1 MSILPL
7 LGRFALDEIF
17 CCTSMVIMRV
27 PILIAAALT
36 TTACAT
42 MPAGYED
49 AQGESLGGLN
59 RGIYSF
65 NNAVDSAVL
74 KPVATGYR
82 DVAPAPVRT
91 GVTNIFQN
99 FDEPLN
105 FVNALLQ
112 GKIKR
117 AFRAVDRFAVNSTYG
132 VLGTTD
138 RAAELGLEAQ
148 PEDFGQTLAVWGLGS
163 GPYVML
169 PLLGPSTVRDAVG
182 TAVDIATNPWTMFE
196 NRELG
201 FGFQENFAEGAVQL
215 VNTRANLIDSV
226 DPILENALDPYAT
239 MKSAYLQNRLQL
251 INDGNV
257 PMPSSDEGGGAFGDM
272 ETFEGF
278 TFEEEGTVEENSD
291 EAERPAE
298 DAEPDNPA
306 SAPEDGTFAEPQKA
320 QDVADT
326 PPPGPSVPGG
336 NSVEPE

>member
-1 MSILPL
+1 MSIAPL
-7 LGRFALDEIF
+7 LGCFALDGNF
-17 CCTSMVIMRV
+17 CCTSMAIMRV

-49 AQGESLGGLN
+49 AQGESLGGFN

-182 TAVDIATNPWTMFE
+182 TAVDIVTNPWTLFE

-201 FGFQENFAEGAVQL
+201 FGFQENFAEGAVEL

-257 PMPSSDEGGGAFGDM
+257 PMPSSEEGGGAFGDM

-278 TFEEEGTVEENSD
+278 TFEEDGTVEERPD
-291 EAERPAE
+291 ETDRPAD
-298 DAEPDNPA
+298 DAEPDDSDSP
-306 SAPEDGTFAEPQKA
+306 PEDGAFAVPQDA
-320 QDVADT
+320 TGAADT
-326 PPPGPSVPGG
+326 PPEPPVPDG
-336 NSVEPE
+336 NSTEPQ